1 VRQLDPDGAHIW
13 LRQSVTFTAND
24 QTRTVEIAIP
34 LPLGAAPDEI
44 EALLADAGA
53 GMDRLTRHLDARVA
67 ALLAGTAESAPTPA
81 VPAVTP
87 TAPAV
92 IAPAATV
99 EPAPPPPAPAI
110 RESAPAPVPPAPPAR
125 SAAPSA
131 ARPAP
136 PPPAAARISAPAEPA
151 PPAPA
156 APLALPEFIA
166 TAQSELGLNPRQAM
180 EKLGVKSLSGLN
192 LREALEMLR
201 RQALRDD
208 ETPAPASAPAAPAHS
223 PARPAPA
230 NAEPPRYFEEEDDE
244 PSITF
249 TDEQENEDEDEADRL
264 DPFGTYEPAA
274 GPAANGSG
282 PVDDLD
288 DLDDVPDFGPPPS
301 HTAQARRAQP
311 APAATPA
318 PTPAAPQENT
328 SDTAA
333 RGQAAH
339 IVGELRAVRG
349 GGVPSSQQR
358 MAFRNIVIRE
368 LGEPDAR
375 AIVQGLW
382 RLTPDK
388 LGPEQIDA
396 LVSWGKRDTFAD
408 EAALVLTALRAERA
422 AASDQPSALAPSPSR
437 DATSARPTTR
447 SRSQPSKPSGE

>member
-1 VRQLDPDGAHIW
+1 VRQLDPEGAHIW

-34 LPLGAAPDEI
+34 LPPGAAPDEV

-67 ALLAGTAESAPTPA
+67 ALLAGTAESVSSTTATPA
-81 VPAVTP
+81 TP
-87 TAPAV
+87 TV
-92 IAPAATV
+92 S
-99 EPAPPPPAPAI
+99 PPPPSPAI

-125 SAAPSA
+125 SAAPAA

-136 PPPAAARISAPAEPA
+136 QPPAAARTPAPAEPS
-151 PPAPA
+151 PLAPA

-166 TAQSELGLNPRQAM
+166 TAQAELGLNPRQAM
-180 EKLGVKSLSGLN
+180 EKLGVKTLSGLN

-201 RQALRDD
+201 RQTLRDG
-208 ETPAPASAPAAPAHS
+208 ETPAPASAPAVLAHSSARTAPAKT
-223 PARPAPA
+223 
-230 NAEPPRYFEEEDDE
+230 EPPRYFDEEEDE

-249 TDEQENEDEDEADRL
+249 TDAQEDEDEADRL
-264 DPFGTYEPAA
+264 DPFGAYEPSA
-274 GPAANGSG
+274 GRAANGSG

-301 HTAQARRAQP
+301 HTPPARRAQP
-311 APAATPA
+311 APAAKLA
-318 PTPAAPQENT
+318 PTPATPQANT
-328 SDTAA
+328 SDTAT
-333 RGQAAH
+333 RGQAAQ
-339 IVGELRAVRG
+339 ILGELRAVRG
-349 GGVPSSQQR
+349 GGIPSSQQR

-368 LGEPDAR
+368 LGDPDAR
-375 AIVQGLW
+375 AIVQDLW
-382 RLTPDK
+382 RLTLDK

-422 AASDQPSALAPSPSR
+422 AASDQPSAPTPTPSR
-437 DATSARPTTR
+437 DAAPARPTTR
-447 SRSQPSKPSGE
+447 GRAQPPKPSGE